1 MPLQKSHSAAN
12 TAVGI
17 ARSNI
22 VAQLSPGCMYCV
34 ASMVPGQRGTR
45 LAPLIIERQL
55 VFDLLVG
62 PSRIFV
68 ETFVTS
74 TIGCRVILVRA
85 PLFRIRLVCVVFTP
99 IVFFFSCWIHSIC
112 PPPYTGF
119 ADRRSSGREE
129 TNSKSFRGLTPK
141 PFVG

>member
-1 MPLQKSHSAAN
+1 MALQKSHSAAN

-22 VAQLSPGCMYCV
+22 VAQLGPGCMYCV

-68 ETFVTS
+68 EPFVTS
-74 TIGCRVILVRA
+74 TIGCRVLLVRA

-99 IVFFFSCWIHSIC
+99 IVFFFSCWIHSIS

-119 ADRRSSGREE
+119 ADRRSSGCEE
-129 TNSKSFRGLTPK
+129 NIAKVFAH
-141 PFVG
+141 